1 MVQPV
6 VMRWFVT
13 ALVIWTALLS
23 MAAFASFYW
32 GVAWGI
38 FFMVVLLV
46 TSWLLARRIER
57 EGRKWRDS
65 L

>member
-1 MVQPV
+1 
-6 VMRWFVT
+6 MRWFVT
-13 ALVIWTALLS
+13 ALVIWTALMS
-23 MAAFASFYW
+23 MAGFTTFYW

>member
-6 VMRWFVT
+6 VIRWFAT

-23 MAAFASFYW
+23 MAVFTTFYW

-46 TSWLLARRIER
+46 VSWLLARRIER

>member
-1 MVQPV
+1 
-6 VMRWFVT
+6 MRWFVT

-23 MAAFASFYW
+23 MAVFTTFYW